1 MKKVVILGST
11 GSIGVQAL
19 EVISKNMTKYKVIG
33 LAAGNNTELLLKQ
46 IEEFKPKVVAALD
59 EEGLKAISEKHK
71 GIDFNVG
78 QEGIQRSGHSYKRHH
93 GGRRTC
99 TYLRGS
105 KARQE
110 NRLCK

>member
-1 MKKVVILGST
+1 MKKVVILGSI

-19 EVISKNMTKYKVIG
+19 DVISKNMTKYKVIG

-59 EEGLKAISEKHK
+59 EEGLKEISEKHK

-78 QEGIQRSGHSYKRHH
+78 QEGIKRLAVLKEADIVINNEEI
-93 GGRRTC
+93 GRASCRE
-99 TYLRGS
+99 RV
-105 KARQE
+105 
-110 NRLCK
+110 